1 VTSDPRSGRLAV
13 APSGTRSPVST
24 RNDLVAQ
31 LNALVRLTQTETMV
45 AETRRGQA
53 ATDSIERE
61 LAANA
66 DKCRERA
73 GLLARSLRDLDAV
86 PDVVGAAAGRFA
98 ATVKSIVEQGQNLT
112 EALLGD
118 LALEHEL
125 LSRTRL
131 ATMMAERLD
140 ESRTLKVLERLE
152 VAHTATIE
160 WLMTRLGE
168 IAIDAPP
175 ALRPTPMQ
183 SIVGLGQRLTAL
195 PARQSAQLVNRSV
208 EASTRLGRRTAETIT
223 TTAGRTRQLIDA
235 AGDIW
240 TAGRDAALKRSE
252 QTATEHGARQT
263 ARDINRTRRNLGAVD
278 GDELPI
284 RNYDTLT
291 ADDAI
296 SRIGRLRDADEVR
309 TVLAYETANKARKGV
324 TSVLQERLQTL
335 AANLAA
341 VS

>member
-1 VTSDPRSGRLAV
+1 
-13 APSGTRSPVST
+13 
-24 RNDLVAQ
+24 
-31 LNALVRLTQTETMV
+31 
-45 AETRRGQA
+45 
-53 ATDSIERE
+53 
-61 LAANA
+61 
-66 DKCRERA
+66 
-73 GLLARSLRDLDAV
+73 
-86 PDVVGAAAGRFA
+86 
-98 ATVKSIVEQGQNLT
+98 T

-131 ATMMAERLD
+131 AAMMAERLD
-140 ESRTLKVLERLE
+140 DAATLKVLDRLE

-195 PARQSAQLVNRSV
+195 PAKQSAELVNRSV
-208 EASTRLGRRTAETIT
+208 DASTRLGRRTAETIT
-223 TTAGRTRQLIDA
+223 TNADRARQLIDA

-240 TAGRDAALKRSE
+240 TTGRDAALKRSE

>member
-1 VTSDPRSGRLAV
+1 M
-13 APSGTRSPVST
+13 ST

-31 LNALVRLTQTETMV
+31 LNALVRLTQTETMI

-73 GLLARSLRDLDAV
+73 GLLARALHDLDAV
-86 PDVVGAAAGRFA
+86 PDVVGAAAGRLA
-98 ATVKSIVEQGQNLT
+98 ATVKTTVEQGQNLT

-131 ATMMAERLD
+131 ATMMADRLD
-140 ESRTLKVLERLE
+140 ESPTLKVLERLE

-195 PARQSAQLVNRSV
+195 PAKQSAQLVNRSV
-208 EASTRLGRRTAETIT
+208 DASTRLGRRTAETIT
-223 TTAGRTRQLIDA
+223 TNADRTRQLIDA